1 MERKGNVEWKV
12 AVICGPMNQ
21 EVGVD
26 GAETA
31 RSAIVICQSSSFV
44 KTIDRRCSEDFAAQE
59 LKLEC

>member
-1 MERKGNVEWKV
+1 MEQKGNVEWKV

-21 EVGVD
+21 EVAVD

-44 KTIDRRCSEDFAAQE
+44 KTIDRRRSEDFAA
-59 LKLEC
+59 